1 MDRQERRVMRLREH
15 VLGHAKKTDDKTVEA
30 INKFVEEKE
39 DPYSSMIQAAI
50 SEDMEE
56 LTVKELKDIAKSIKI
71 ENYST
76 MNKDELIDA
85 ISKV

>member
-1 MDRQERRVMRLREH
+1 MLLRRYH
-15 VLGHAKKTDDKTVEA
+15 KKTDDKTVEA

-39 DPYSSMIQAAI
+39 DPYSGMIQAAI
-50 SEDMEE
+50 AEEMEE